1 MRNIHLLFKPLNLWC
16 FCYSISNRLTHYL
29 SSIFPANDREKDTET
44 ETETESEILEDAALL
59 TLKMRKDHD

>member
-1 MRNIHLLFKPLNLWC
+1 MRNVHLLFKPLNSGC

-29 SSIFPANDREKDTET
+29 SSIFTANDEREKDT
-44 ETETESEILEDAALL
+44 ETETESEILEDASLL